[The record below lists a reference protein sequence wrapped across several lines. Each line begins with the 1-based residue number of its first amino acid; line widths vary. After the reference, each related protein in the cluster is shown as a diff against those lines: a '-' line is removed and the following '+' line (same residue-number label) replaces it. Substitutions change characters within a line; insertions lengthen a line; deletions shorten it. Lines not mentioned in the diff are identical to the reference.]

1 LVVCDDADLDKAA
14 EAAVLSAFSNAG
26 QRCAAGSRLIV
37 FDAIYDEFR
46 ARLVDRTAGQKV
58 GPGDEQDFGPVI
70 NERQLENML
79 AAVQRARD
87 GGATIVTGGER
98 LDRPGFYLAPT
109 IVEDVDGG
117 HEISRTEL
125 FGPITTLH

>member
-46 ARLVDRTAGQKV
+46 ARLVERTAEQKV
-58 GPGDEQDFGPVI
+58 GPGDEHDFGPVI

-79 AAVQRARD
+79 AAVQRARSA
-87 GGATIVTGGER
+87 GATIVTGGER
-98 LDRPGFYLAPT
+98 LGRPGFYIAPT
-109 IVEDVDGG
+109 IVEEGC
-117 HEISRTEL
+117 
-125 FGPITTLH
+125 